1 MQGKVIFNKAL
12 NKKYYLMEIESE
24 EFVKDARPGQFMMV
38 KPQQYDYLFEPLLRR
53 PFGICD
59 IIGSRF
65 QILYV
70 LIGKGTNLL
79 SNIKSDT
86 KIQFSSPVGNYFKVQ
101 GEKKVVLAGG
111 GVGIAPMLYWSKILK
126 NSGISVDIF
135 YGGKTSE
142 DILLIEEFNKYCDKV
157 FITTED
163 GSIGYKGLISDIY
176 SEHVKN
182 YEKAYACGPKKMLE
196 VLTKISVAG
205 GVRIDVSLDERMAC
219 GMGACLGCLIY
230 TKNHKGEVEQKRC
243 CVEGPIFNG
252 ADIIW

>member
-1 MQGKVIFNKAL
+1 MEGKVIFNKKL
-12 NKKYYLMEIESE
+12 NEKYYLMEIESE
-24 EFVKDARPGQFMMV
+24 EFVKDAKPGQFMMV

-53 PFGICD
+53 PFGICN

-65 QILYV
+65 QILYI

-86 KIQFSSPVGNYFKVQ
+86 MIQFSAPLGNFFKIQ
-101 GEKKVVLAGG
+101 DEKRVAVVGG

-126 NSGISVDIF
+126 NNNISVDLF
-135 YGGKTSE
+135 YGGKTTD
-142 DILLIEEFNKYCDKV
+142 DILLLDEFGKYCDQI

-163 GSIGYKGLISDIY
+163 GSMGYKGVISDIY
-176 SEHVKN
+176 SEHITN

-196 VLTKISVAG
+196 VLTSISLSNNSK
-205 GVRIDVSLDERMAC
+205 IDVSLDERMAC

-230 TKNHKGEVEQKRC
+230 TKNIHGDIEQKRC

-252 ADIIW
+252 AEIVW